1 MKKTFKLENL
11 DCAVCAEKMKTA
23 IAKIDGVE
31 SVEVS
36 FMLQKLTICAAEE
49 QMSDIIKK
57 AVKAIKKVDSDCKV
71 IL

>member
-11 DCAVCAEKMKTA
+11 DCAVCAEKMKNA

-36 FMLQKLTICAAEE
+36 FMLQKLTICASEE
-49 QMSDIIKK
+49 QMADIIKK

>member
-1 MKKTFKLENL
+1 MKKVYKMENL
-11 DCAVCAEKMKTA
+11 DCAVCAEKMKNA

-36 FMLQKLTICAAEE
+36 FMLQKLTICAPEE
-49 QMSDIIKK
+49 RMEEIMKK
-57 AVKAIKKVDSDCKV
+57 AVKAVKKVEPDCKI

>member
-11 DCAVCAEKMKTA
+11 DCAVCAEKMKNA

-31 SVEVS
+31 SVDVS
-36 FMLQKLTICAAEE
+36 FMLQKLTISAPEE
-49 QMSDIIKK
+49 KMEEILKK
-57 AVKAIKKVDSDCKV
+57 SLKAIKKVDSDCKI

>member
-57 AVKAIKKVDSDCKV
+57 AAKAIKKVDSDCKV

>member
-11 DCAVCAEKMKTA
+11 DCAVCAEKMKNA

-31 SVEVS
+31 SVDVS
-36 FMLQKLTICAAEE
+36 FMLQKLTICAPEE
-49 QMSDIIKK
+49 QMADIIKK

>member
-11 DCAVCAEKMKTA
+11 DCAVCAEKMKNA
-23 IAKIDGVE
+23 IAKINGVE

-36 FMLQKLTICAAEE
+36 FMLQKLTICASEE
-49 QMSDIIKK
+49 QMADIIKK